1 MKSPKSIVC
10 LDLETT
16 GLSPDR
22 DSIIEI
28 GAVVFRGERVQTE
41 WSTLVNPGHPI
52 PRFISELTGI
62 TDAMVAG
69 APRLDRVLAELEPI
83 VGDLPILGQS
93 IAFDLGFLQR
103 QGLFKFNQTYDT
115 YDLAAVL
122 LPTAPRYNLG
132 ALASTLGVI
141 LPATHRA
148 LDDARATRAVFLRL
162 LEMAAELPLDLLAE
176 LVRLSQN
183 LEWGGGQPL
192 EDVLGDRIREHESIG
207 PLSAPAIFAMP
218 APHAADAPQL
228 EPADPPSPLDIDE
241 VVAALDDG
249 GALAARFPGYER
261 RTQQLD
267 MTASVARALSEG
279 RHLLVEAGTGTGKS
293 LAYLVPAVQWAVRN
307 RLRVVISTNTIN
319 LQDQLIKKD
328 VPDLRAALKID
339 FRAAV
344 LKGRSN
350 YLCPR
355 KLEAARRR
363 GPENPEEMR
372 VLGKTLV
379 WLRQTTTGDRGE
391 LNLGGPA
398 ERMVWDRLS
407 AQDEQCTL
415 EMCQTLGHGTC
426 PFYRA
431 RVAAES
437 AHLLIVNHSLLVADI
452 AAESRVLPEYEYLIV
467 DEAHHLESA
476 ATDGL
481 AFHLSQPDFDRLL
494 RELGASRSGLLGA
507 LHGLARR
514 SPALSK
520 QLGLQIALEDLS
532 HNGEQC
538 LADGHLVFETLRHF
552 IEAQLESPIGEYG
565 LEYRLLPSTRSLP
578 GWEEVEIAW
587 DNLRGVLDEA
597 RRGAAALGDRL
608 TGAGGSAAEGDDLA
622 SDLLGWARRVQTLMT
637 QMNQMLA
644 EPSPAIINWVGIHSE
659 RLTMSIHAAPLH
671 VGPLIERHLW
681 HQKAAIIMTSATL
694 TAANEFEYLKN
705 RLNADEAETLVVGS
719 PFDYQHAALVYLVSD
734 IPEPND
740 SRGYQRGVEQG
751 LVALC
756 KASRG
761 RALVLFTSYA
771 QLRQTHQAIS
781 APLARAGVT
790 VFEQGEG
797 ASRHALLES
806 FRASDQAV
814 LLGTRSFW
822 EGVDVP
828 GQALSVVAI
837 VRLPFAVPSDPIVA
851 ARSETFE
858 DSFSE
863 YSLPEAVLRFRQGF
877 GRLIRTRTDRGLAV
891 VFDRRI
897 ITKAYGRYFVNSLP
911 ECTVEQGTLRDL
923 PQRAKLWLGE

>member
-1 MKSPKSIVC
+1 MKNPKSIAC

-16 GLSPDR
+16 GLSPER
-22 DSIIEI
+22 DSVIEI
-28 GAVVFRGERVQTE
+28 GAVLFRGERVEDE

-52 PRFISELTGI
+52 PRAITDLTGI
-62 TDAMVAG
+62 TDAMVAE
-69 APRLDRVLAELEPI
+69 APRLDRALAILEPL
-83 VGDLPILGQS
+83 VGDRPILGQS
-93 IAFDLGFLQR
+93 IGFDLGFLQR
-103 QGLFKFNQTYDT
+103 HGLFKFNPAYDT

-162 LEMAAELPLDLLAE
+162 LELAAELPLDLVAE

-192 EDVLGDRIREHESIG
+192 EDVLGERLREGEAVG
-207 PLSAPAIFAMP
+207 PLAAPALFNLP
-218 APHAADAPQL
+218 ALRPSEAPDL
-228 EPADPPSPLDIDE
+228 SPASEPSPLNIDE
-241 VVAALDDG
+241 VVATLDDG

-261 RTQQLD
+261 RTQQLE
-267 MTASVARALSEG
+267 MTAAVARALSDG

-293 LAYLVPAVQWAVRN
+293 LAYLVPAVHWAVRN
-307 RLRVVISTNTIN
+307 GCRVVVSTNTIN
-319 LQDQLIKKD
+319 LQDQLIHKD
-328 VPDLRAALKID
+328 VPDLRAALNLD

-344 LKGRSN
+344 LKGRAN

-355 KLEAARRR
+355 KLEVARRR
-363 GPENPEEMR
+363 GPETTEEMR

-398 ERMVWDRLS
+398 ERMAWDRLS
-407 AQDEQCTL
+407 AQDEPCTL
-415 EMCQTLGHGTC
+415 ETCQTLGHGMC

-437 AHLLIVNHSLLVADI
+437 AHVLIVNHSLLVADI
-452 AAESRVLPEYEYLIV
+452 AAENRVLPEYDYLIV
-467 DEAHHLESA
+467 DEAHHLEGA

-481 AFHLSQPDFDRLL
+481 AFHLTQPDFDRVL
-494 RELGASRSGLLGA
+494 RELGGSRGGLLGA
-507 LHGLARR
+507 LTTLTRRPPAWAGELDLRALLDRLAEGGERCQSDGR
-514 SPALSK
+514 AL
-520 QLGLQIALEDLS
+520 
-532 HNGEQC
+532 
-538 LADGHLVFETLRHF
+538 FETLRRF
-552 IEAQLESPIGEYG
+552 IEIQLEAPIGEYG
-565 LEYRLLPSTRSLP
+565 LDYRLLPSTRSLP

-587 DNLRGVLDEA
+587 ENLRGALDEV
-597 RRGAAALGDRL
+597 RRITSALGDRL
-608 TGAGGSAAEGDDLA
+608 TGAGGGSTEGDDLA
-622 SDLLGWARRVQTLMT
+622 SDMLGWARRVQTLMS
-637 QMNQMLA
+637 QMNQVFA
-644 EPSPAIINWVGIHSE
+644 EPSSSIINWVGIQSE
-659 RLTMSIHAAPLH
+659 RLTLSLHAAPLH
-671 VGPLIERHLW
+671 VGPLVERHLW
-681 HQKAAIIMTSATL
+681 HQKTAIIMTSATL
-694 TAANEFEYLKN
+694 TAAGEFDYLIH
-705 RLNADEAETLVVGS
+705 RLNADEADTLVVGS
-719 PFDYQHAALVYLVSD
+719 PFDYEHSALVYLVSD
-734 IPEPND
+734 IPEPSD
-740 SRGYQRGVEQG
+740 ARGYQRGVEQG
-751 LVALC
+751 LIALC

-771 QLRQTHQAIS
+771 QLRQTHQAIA

-797 ASRHALLES
+797 ASRHSLLES

-851 ARSETFE
+851 ARSETFD

-863 YSLPEAVLRFRQGF
+863 YSLPEAILRFRQGF

-897 ITKAYGRYFVNSLP
+897 LTKSYGRYFTNSLP
-911 ECTVEQGTLRDL
+911 DCKIEQGTLRDL
-923 PQRAKLWLGE
+923 PQRAQLWLGE